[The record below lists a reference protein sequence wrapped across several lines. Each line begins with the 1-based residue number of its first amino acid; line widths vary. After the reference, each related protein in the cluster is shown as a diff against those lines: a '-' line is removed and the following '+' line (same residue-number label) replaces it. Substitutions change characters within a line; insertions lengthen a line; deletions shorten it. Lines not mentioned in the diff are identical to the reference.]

1 MKAISIAF
9 CRRAEPGLLK
19 SSERFIGCTRGG
31 EKRCRWNGSE
41 QKFCNGLLLE
51 FKHVHL
57 RVKPERQ
64 SIAWVCCTSGNV
76 WYNVVMLSSVVQ
88 CRLVSR
94 VLNCCQCGLWCFQCF
109 QRDLFSLVPSD
120 ANTFTLSS
128 RNRIPAHNH
137 LSTAQLSLHVEHNPR
152 SGQLT
157 TLLMIQIRIY
167 WTQLKPTRCHNWWNT
182 SHHPTYYL
190 TVAKN
195 VKTHHRV
202 SS

>member
-1 MKAISIAF
+1 MPNINLLF
-9 CRRAEPGLLK
+9 LFLLK
-19 SSERFIGCTRGG
+19 IWSHIS
-31 EKRCRWNGSE
+31 KDRCSNIMVL
-41 QKFCNGLLLE
+41 N
-51 FKHVHL
+51 VHFQVTAL
-57 RVKPERQ
+57 KYTQ
-64 SIAWVCCTSGNV
+64 SIAWVCCISGNV

-167 WTQLKPTRCHNWWNT
+167 
-182 SHHPTYYL
+182 
-190 TVAKN
+190 
-195 VKTHHRV
+195 
-202 SS
+202 